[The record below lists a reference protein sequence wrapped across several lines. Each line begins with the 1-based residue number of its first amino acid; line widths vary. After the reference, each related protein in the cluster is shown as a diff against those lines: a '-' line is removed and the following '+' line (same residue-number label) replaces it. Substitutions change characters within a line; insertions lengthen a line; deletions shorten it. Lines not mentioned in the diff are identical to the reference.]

1 MAENKRLAK
10 FLDTY
15 QLFNFTIGI
24 IFRIILVFLMIV
36 LFAATFKLFANLGDL
51 LQAKTIT
58 GSYKNLISDIFT
70 LYILIELA
78 RTLAE
83 YFHTHRL
90 RLSFIVDAAIVFILR
105 DIMMLLYMKD
115 YNIQLLYVLAVMLL
129 VLGGL
134 RTVSIIVFR
143 QELMMM
149 EKIKGIKHKKEEIE
163 EL

>member
-1 MAENKRLAK
+1 MAEYKKLSK
-10 FLDTY
+10 YLDTY
-15 QLFNFTIGI
+15 NLFNFTIGI
-24 IFRIILVFLMIV
+24 IFRVILVFLVIV
-36 LFAATFKLFANLGDL
+36 LCAATVKLFASLGGL

-58 GSYKNLISDIFT
+58 GSYKDLIADIFT

-105 DIMMLLYMKD
+105 DIMMLLYMKNYD
-115 YNIQLLYVLAVMLL
+115 IQLLYVLTAMLL

-134 RTVSIIVFR
+134 RTISIIVFR
-143 QELMMM
+143 HEVMMLD
-149 EKIKGIKHKKEEIE
+149 KIKAIKDTH
-163 EL
+163 